1 MWGLTFSLLLGI
13 IDHDQ
18 HTRTHG
24 IVSTSNASDHT
35 AACDDAAAAEV
46 HPSGPQGVRAGRSR
60 QVTQRDLFFDP

>member
-1 MWGLTFSLLLGI
+1 VWGLTFSLLLGI

-46 HPSGPQGVRAGRSR
+46 HPSQGGKKQRGHPERS
-60 QVTQRDLFFDP
+60 VFLPL